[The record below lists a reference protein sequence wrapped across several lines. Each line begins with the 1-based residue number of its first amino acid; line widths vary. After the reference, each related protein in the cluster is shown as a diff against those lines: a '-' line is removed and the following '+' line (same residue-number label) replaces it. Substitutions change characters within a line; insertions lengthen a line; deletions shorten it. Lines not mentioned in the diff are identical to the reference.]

1 MNKVSFILLILV
13 LVLSFGCGEKTGNT
27 EELKPF
33 IPPAD
38 GKIAEKQKDS
48 YIKASIAL
56 KGAMDSY
63 SLKIKE
69 FVNEYKVQE
78 DLTQMSDT
86 IFLKEHPEI
95 KKAWDGLS
103 KEWIEMQNEAYKI
116 AGIIEDEFNWIG
128 GALTDTINAA
138 VQKKVEK
145 ALTTPKP
152 ETETKTDKE
161 SSEEKGK

>member
-1 MNKVSFILLILV
+1 MNKVSLILLILV
-13 LVLSFGCGEKTGNT
+13 LVFSFGCGEKTGNT
-27 EELKPF
+27 EEVKPF
-33 IPPAD
+33 TPPAD
-38 GKIAEKQKDS
+38 GKITEKQKDS
-48 YIKASIAL
+48 YIKASTAL

-69 FVNEYKVQE
+69 FVNEYKVKE
-78 DLTQMSDT
+78 DLSQMSDT

-95 KKAWDGLS
+95 KKAWDKLS
-103 KEWIEMQNEAYKI
+103 KEWIEMQNEAYKV

-138 VQKKVEK
+138 VQKEVEK
-145 ALTTPKP
+145 ALTPKQ